1 MKRMG
6 LLIVAAAIGLTLP
19 GAGLLPNA
27 LAQSAGLEG
36 LELIQA
42 VPERIT
48 RFFAA
53 ADARRILDGLT
64 RVALVQWDLEGFAE
78 TVANP
83 DTGEEVTVRGGTFG
97 HLIRQELLAADLSEG
112 MLVEHVRL
120 IQTPGLTPEFDEDIY
135 RLSDGDLEIDLE
147 LNRLEGR
154 PLKGLD
160 WGIRRLESRQF
171 IAEEHSGRL
180 RVLELSIV
188 NNVAVFTERFFAPNG
203 RFLEGTLW
211 EFEPGNPDPVEQRP
225 LR

>member
-1 MKRMG
+1 MKRIGWLLVVMG
-6 LLIVAAAIGLTLP
+6 ALGLAG
-19 GAGLLPNA
+19 GATS
-27 LAQSAGLEG
+27 LAQDLDLGG

-48 RFFAA
+48 SFFGANAA
-53 ADARRILDGLT
+53 GRILDSLT
-64 RVALVQWDLEGFAE
+64 HVALIQWDLEGVSE
-78 TVANP
+78 TVTDP
-83 DTGEEVTVRGGTFG
+83 DTGTERTVRGGAFG
-97 HLIRQELLAADLSEG
+97 RLVRQELLGADLEEG

-120 IQTPGLTPEFDEDIY
+120 IQTPGLTPEFDEDLY
-135 RLSDGDLEIDLE
+135 RLSVGALEIDLE

-160 WGIRRLESRQF
+160 WGIRRLESRRF
-171 IAEEHSGRL
+171 IAEERTGRL

-188 NNVAVFTERFFAPNG
+188 NNVASFTERFFAPNG

-211 EFEPGNPDPVEQRP
+211 TFEPGNPEPVEQRP